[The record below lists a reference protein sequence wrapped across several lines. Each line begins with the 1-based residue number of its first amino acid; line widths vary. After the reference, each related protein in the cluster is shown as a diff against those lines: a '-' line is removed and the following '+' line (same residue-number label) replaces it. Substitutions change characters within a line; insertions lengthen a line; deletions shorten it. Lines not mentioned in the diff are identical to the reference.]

1 MEVDFM
7 GLLEG
12 SMGAGGSTNS
22 AQNYATSVGSGM
34 SNSYSRTYGTEASI
48 RSAQEADRAN
58 ATQKAWMNEA
68 MAYNASEAD
77 KNRAFNLLTGSTVYS
92 RSIKD
97 MINAGINPILAASFG
112 LSAANVNS
120 GSAAS
125 ITTPSAFMG
134 QTFADQESASHSE
147 WATKS
152 ESRGSSQG
160 SSWQNS
166 ESGLATG
173 LSLLGEAIGGAIE
186 KLNGSQKIDIAL
198 TGLDKAFNKDK
209 GDTDKQYSDLVGTTA
224 DLLGINKNKAKDTMM
239 TKDSGKYKAM
249 TNSLKNNNPALYKS
263 PSRINESSW

>member
-1 MEVDFM
+1 M

-12 SMGAGGSTNS
+12 SMGSGGSVNS
-22 AQNYATSVGSGM
+22 AQNASYSVGNGM
-34 SNSYSRTYGTEASI
+34 SNSYSRVYGTEASI
-48 RSAQEADRAN
+48 RSSREADRAN
-58 ATQKAWMNEA
+58 ATQKAFMDQA

-77 KNRAFNLLTGSTVYS
+77 KQRAFNLLTGSTVYS

-147 WATKS
+147 WSSKS
-152 ESRGSSQG
+152 ESHGSSSG
-160 SSWQNS
+160 SGWQNS

-173 LSLLGEAIGGAIE
+173 LSLLGNAIGGAIE
-186 KLNGSQKIDIAL
+186 KINGSSKIDLALNG
-198 TGLDKAFNKDK
+198 LDSIFNKDK
-209 GDTDKQYSDLVGTTA
+209 GNTDKQYSDFVSTTA

-249 TNSLKNNNPALYKS
+249 KKSLQKNNPALYKS
-263 PSRINESSW
+263 PQRINEANW